1 MSVFGK
7 NERVL
12 VVERTEGF
20 AVEAMLRKTARRIHI
35 EVDTFQAAQ
44 VR

>member
-20 AVEAMLRKTARRIHI
+20 AVESMLRKTASRKIYI
-35 EVDTFQAAQ
+35 
-44 VR
+44 